1 MNWKYME
8 VAAAYYNVEEK
19 QQLHC
24 TVQIISNFLQKK
36 NSNHAAAHVRYWL
49 KQKRRNAEHKVY
61 DGILRPKI
69 WTLKLKNFLS
79 YVGELRNNG
88 FLFLTRCCE

>member
-1 MNWKYME
+1 M
-8 VAAAYYNVEEK
+8 
-19 QQLHC
+19 Q
-24 TVQIISNFLQKK
+24 
-36 NSNHAAAHVRYWL
+36 HVRYWP

-88 FLFLTRCCE
+88 FLFLTRRCE